1 MFHYNTNVS
10 PLLADYN
17 RSNEGV
23 SPVINADKLGEL
35 RGSGLYNPAPIY
47 MQTTDRGHAWS
58 NVGSNSTNQKLA
70 NEIYGPVTG
79 QLYQNPSG
87 AVDVE
92 GSWESNTNYNIKPI
106 TGDNY
111 EYYDEYQRWA
121 LNATRQSDP
130 YILPFLFSKINVHFI
145 QDSVIDYVKKYRNI
159 TINTRQD
166 TDNLLNLMLSV
177 YMLYYQSKGV
187 YQNNDCATES
197 YQNNSTLFS
206 TVLGN
211 LNKNII
217 EKYVENVLSG
227 LNMYEYY
234 MKDKST
240 LPMPL
245 TNPVAVSDKGKNVL
259 GFEGYFS
266 DNHAFTRSIDSF
278 NVRNVIPDKLHN
290 RLFGN

>member
-1 MFHYNTNVS
+1 MVNYNTNAL

-17 RSNEGV
+17 HSNEGV
-23 SPVINADKLGEL
+23 SPVINTDTLAEI
-35 RGSGLYNPAPIY
+35 RGRGLFNPAPIY
-47 MQTTDRGHAWS
+47 MQTIDRGNAWS
-58 NVGSNSTNQKLA
+58 KVGSNSTNKKLS
-70 NEIYGPVTG
+70 NEIYGPVNG
-79 QLYQNPSG
+79 DLYQNPSG

-92 GSWESNTNYNIKPI
+92 GSWESNTNFNIKPI

-121 LNATRQSDP
+121 LNATRSSDP
-130 YILPFLFSKINVHFI
+130 YVLPFLFSKINVHFI
-145 QDSVIDYVKKYRNI
+145 QDSVIDYVKKYSNI

-166 TDNLLNLMLSV
+166 TDNLLNLMLSA
-177 YMLYYQSKGV
+177 YTLLHKSKGV
-187 YQNNDCATES
+187 YENNDCATTS
-197 YQNNSTLFS
+197 VQNNSTYFS
-206 TVLGN
+206 NVLGN

-227 LNMYEYY
+227 INMYEYY

-245 TNPVAVSDKGKNVL
+245 TNPVLISNKGKNVL

-266 DNHAFTRSIDSF
+266 DNHEFTKSIDSF
-278 NVRNVIPDKLHN
+278 NVRDVIPDKLNN